1 MFDLNKYF
9 NKDTLY
15 DVFDVTHMES
25 DLYVNDGYLYKKM
38 NLGYSSFD
46 NKVNTI
52 NYLLDNKDIINIDEI
67 VEILRISGVKL
78 IVKKQTS

>member
-52 NYLLDNKDIINIDEI
+52 NYLLDNKDIINK
-67 VEILRISGVKL
+67 LFFNYNISSVP
-78 IVKKQTS
+78 I